1 MTLSD
6 RGMPG
11 KAGVNTNT
19 EAINEIIWTPNR
31 DGSVRRH
38 WGTSVD
44 GGNTWKTAFDGRYI
58 RSSRPQPA
66 SANTVPDAP
75 NR

>member
-6 RGMPG
+6 RWMPG
-11 KAGVNTNT
+11 KAGINTDT
-19 EAINEIIWTPNR
+19 EAINEITWPPNR
-31 DGSVRRH
+31 DGSVPQHGRI
-38 WGTSVD
+38 SAD
-44 GGNTWKTAFDGRYI
+44 GGHTWKTAFDGRYF

>member
-6 RGMPG
+6 RRMPG

-31 DGSVRRH
+31 NGSVRQH
-38 WGTSVD
+38 WRTSTD
-44 GGNTWKTAFDGRYI
+44 SGHTWKMAFDGRCI

-75 NR
+75 NG